1 MNEHN
6 PQFVPKVHPASRAVL
21 PEDPMSIH
29 ATAVPGDPE
38 LMLRAV
44 VQEFGGMGWDFD
56 QILSLFHDPFYPV
69 LQGLG
74 QALGDA
80 EIRRRIAAIL
90 EQYGVYRFQCNIQEA
105 PEEPE
110 VVPIAGLMGVLDPRR
125 AEPEVVQ
132 ITGMARAPRSRREN
146 HDAPGV

>member
-1 MNEHN
+1 MKESTDMNEN
-6 PQFVPKVHPASRAVL
+6 PTPRFVPKVHPASREVH

-90 EQYGVYRFQCNIQEA
+90 ETYGVYRFQCNIQEA

-110 VVPIAGLMGVLDPRR
+110 VIQLSGL
-125 AEPEVVQ
+125 
-132 ITGMARAPRSRREN
+132 TTAPRSRREN
-146 HDAPGV
+146 HDAPGL